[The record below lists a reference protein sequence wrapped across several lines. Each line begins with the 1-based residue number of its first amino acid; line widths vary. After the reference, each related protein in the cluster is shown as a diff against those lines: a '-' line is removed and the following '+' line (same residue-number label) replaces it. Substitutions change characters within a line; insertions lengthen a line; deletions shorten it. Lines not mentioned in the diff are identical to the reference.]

1 VSRDEPGPDCVEL
14 VFRGFYSVA
23 PSGEVA
29 LEDYAREVA
38 AARAASVLA
47 AEDGRVRGVHL
58 CAPGLATAALR
69 EDVEAFARE
78 LAGRGGGGLGWS

>member
-38 AARAASVLA
+38 AVLA